1 MTDRTAIEAVVLTGG
16 LAQRLDGAVKGEI
29 DIGCGPI
36 LTGELDAV
44 RRAGIAR
51 AVVVGPGPI
60 HVPPGL
66 DVVVTREDPP
76 FGGPT
81 AAVAAA
87 LPFVHS
93 DWVLILACDL
103 PGSATLVDLLTRAW
117 DELADGDR
125 TADEGAIVV
134 DRQGHPQWLAGV
146 YSRAAV
152 ERELD
157 RALED
162 APPPAPD
169 GTTRGAPIGRVLA
182 GLDLRRVADR
192 GDASHDVDTPEDL
205 AWWRAAT
212 AAAPGARPHE
222 EELHDD

>member
-1 MTDRTAIEAVVLTGG
+1 MTDRSAIEAVVLTGG

-44 RRAGIAR
+44 RRAGIGR

-60 HVPPGL
+60 HVPDGL

-87 LPFVHS
+87 LPFVRS
-93 DWVLILACDL
+93 DWVLVLACDL
-103 PGSATLVDLLTRAW
+103 PGSATLVDLLARAW
-117 DELADGDR
+117 DELADEPR
-125 TADEGAIVV
+125 PPDEGAIVV
-134 DRQGHPQWLAGV
+134 DRAGHPQWLAGV

-157 RALED
+157 RASAVAD
-162 APPPAPD
+162 ADRP
-169 GTTRGAPIGRVLA
+169 GRGAPIGRVLG
-182 GLDLRRVADR
+182 GLDLRRVADPD
-192 GDASHDVDTPEDL
+192 DASHDVDTPEDL
-205 AWWRAAT
+205 AWWRDRH
-212 AAAPGARPHE
+212 PRQRLHE
-222 EELHDD
+222 EEPHHDE

>member
-1 MTDRTAIEAVVLTGG
+1 MTDRTSIEAVVLTGG

-44 RRAGIAR
+44 LRAGIAR

-60 HVPPGL
+60 HVPNGL

-81 AAVAAA
+81 AAMATA
-87 LPFVHS
+87 LPFVHA
-93 DWVLILACDL
+93 DWVLVLACDL

-117 DELADGDR
+117 DGLADEQ
-125 TADEGAIVV
+125 APDEGAIVV
-134 DRQGHPQWLAGV
+134 DRAGHPQWLAGI

-157 RALED
+157 RTRAAVEAD
-162 APPPAPD
+162 PGRA
-169 GTTRGAPIGRVLA
+169 GRGAPIGRVL
-182 GLDLRRVADR
+182 GSLDLRRVEDPD
-192 GDASHDVDTPEDL
+192 DASHDVDTPEDL
-205 AWWRAAT
+205 AWWRDRH
-212 AAAPGARPHE
+212 PRHHRPHE
-222 EELHDD
+222 QEPNDEQ

>member
-1 MTDRTAIEAVVLTGG
+1 MTDRTSIEAVVLTGG

-44 RRAGIAR
+44 VHAGITR

-60 HVPPGL
+60 HVPAGL

-93 DWVLILACDL
+93 DWVLVLACDL
-103 PGSATLVDLLTRAW
+103 PGSATLVDVLARAW
-117 DELADGDR
+117 DELADEPR
-125 TADEGAIVV
+125 TPDEGAIVV
-134 DRQGHPQWLAGV
+134 DRAGHPQWLAGI

-152 ERELD
+152 ERELERV
-157 RALED
+157 RAD
-162 APPPAPD
+162 AQA
-169 GTTRGAPIGRVLA
+169 GTPGRGAPIGRVLG
-182 GLDLRRVADR
+182 GLDLRQVADR
-192 GDASHDVDTPEDL
+192 NDASHDVDTPEDL
-205 AWWRAAT
+205 AWWRDR
-212 AAAPGARPHE
+212 RPWQPVHE
-222 EELHDD
+222 EEPRHDE

>member
-1 MTDRTAIEAVVLTGG
+1 MRDRSSIEAVVLTGG

-44 RRAGIAR
+44 RHAGIGR

-60 HVPPGL
+60 HPPDRIEVL
-66 DVVVTREDPP
+66 VTRENTP

-87 LPFVHS
+87 MPFVRA
-93 DWVLILACDL
+93 DWVLVLACDL
-103 PGSATLVDLLTRAW
+103 PGSATLVSLLTRAW
-117 DELADGDR
+117 DELADEPG
-125 TADEGAIVV
+125 APDEGAIVV
-134 DRQGHPQWLAGV
+134 DRTGHPQWLAGI
-146 YSRAAV
+146 YSRAAL

-157 RALED
+157 RTRTEAGAD
-162 APPPAPD
+162 RP
-169 GTTRGAPIGRVLA
+169 TRGAPIGRVLG

-192 GDASHDVDTPEDL
+192 ADASHDVDTPEDL
-205 AWWRAAT
+205 AWWRDRS
-212 AAAPGARPHE
+212 PRQHRPNE
-222 EELHDD
+222 EEPTDGE

>member
-1 MTDRTAIEAVVLTGG
+1 MTDRSGIEAVVLTGG

-44 RRAGIAR
+44 RRAGIGR

-60 HVPPGL
+60 HVPDGL

-93 DWVLILACDL
+93 DWVLVLACDL
-103 PGSATLVDLLTRAW
+103 PGSATLVDLLARAW
-117 DELADGDR
+117 DELADEPR
-125 TADEGAIVV
+125 PPDEGAIVV
-134 DRQGHPQWLAGV
+134 DRAGHPQWLAGV
-146 YSRAAV
+146 YSRGAV

-157 RALED
+157 RARAASD
-162 APPPAPD
+162 ADRP
-169 GTTRGAPIGRVLA
+169 GRGAPIGRVLG

-192 GDASHDVDTPEDL
+192 EDASHDVDTPEDL
-205 AWWRAAT
+205 AWWRDRH
-212 AAAPGARPHE
+212 PRQRPHE
-222 EELHDD
+222 EDPQP

>member
-1 MTDRTAIEAVVLTGG
+1 MTDRSGIEDVVLTGG

-44 RRAGIAR
+44 RRAGIGR
-51 AVVVGPGPI
+51 AVVVGPGPT
-60 HVPPGL
+60 HVPDGL

-93 DWVLILACDL
+93 DWVLVLACDL
-103 PGSATLVDLLTRAW
+103 PGSATLVDLLARAW
-117 DELADGDR
+117 DELADEPR
-125 TADEGAIVV
+125 PPDEGAIVV
-134 DRQGHPQWLAGV
+134 DRAGHPQWLAGV

-157 RALED
+157 RARAASD
-162 APPPAPD
+162 ADRP
-169 GTTRGAPIGRVLA
+169 GRGAPIGRVLG

-192 GDASHDVDTPEDL
+192 DDASHDVDTPEDL
-205 AWWRAAT
+205 AWWRDRH
-212 AAAPGARPHE
+212 PRQRPHE
-222 EELHDD
+222 EEPHHDE

>member
-44 RRAGIAR
+44 QRAGIAR

-60 HVPPGL
+60 HVPTGL
-66 DVVVTREDPP
+66 DVVITREDPP

-93 DWVLILACDL
+93 DWVLVLACDL

-117 DELADGDR
+117 DGLADGE
-125 TADEGAIVV
+125 TTGEGAIVV
-134 DRQGHPQWLAGV
+134 DREGHPQWLAGV

-157 RALED
+157 RASED
-162 APPPAPD
+162 APPPAAD

-212 AAAPGARPHE
+212 AAAPEARPHQE
-222 EELHDD
+222 EPHDD

>member
-81 AAVAAA
+81 AAVSAA
-87 LPFVHS
+87 LPFIHS
-93 DWVLILACDL
+93 DWVLVLACDL
-103 PGSATLVDLLTRAW
+103 PGSATLVDLLLRAW
-117 DELADGDR
+117 DELAEGGR
-125 TADEGAIVV
+125 PAGEGAIVV

-157 RALED
+157 RARED
-162 APPPAPD
+162 APTPAPD
-169 GTTRGAPIGRVLA
+169 GTTRGAPIGRVLS

-212 AAAPGARPHE
+212 AAAPEVHPSKE
-222 EELHDD
+222 EPHDD